1 MNNILRK
8 TSIAIALLTSLAAL
22 PTMAADQEQLD
33 NKALADKAAKELANP
48 NTALASLNF
57 KFQYYGGY
65 EDGGSSSTILFQP
78 SMPFPLDNG
87 DKVLFRPAVPF
98 SMNFDKDGL
107 YGDDS
112 GFGDISFDLA
122 YAPKTEAGSL
132 MAFGVFAQLPTG
144 QKGFTADQFAV
155 GPEMLLGK
163 LSKER
168 IFIFFPNH
176 LWGVSNNSEKINGQ
190 HSIEDINRTSVQI
203 GWVELLGNGWTIA
216 SSPTLSYDWNT
227 DQAEIPLNFQVSKTV
242 ILGSRPWK
250 FGLEANYYIEKD
262 EKTRPDFMIG
272 LNITPVVENK
282 LAGLF

>member
-1 MNNILRK
+1 MNKILRK
-8 TSIAIALLTSLAAL
+8 TTTAIALLASLIAL
-22 PTMAADQEQLD
+22 PTMADQEQMD
-33 NKALADKAAKELANP
+33 KKALADKAAKELANP

-65 EDGGSSSTILFQP
+65 DDGGSSSTVLFQP

-87 DKVLFRPAVPF
+87 DKILFRPAIPF
-98 SMNFDKDGL
+98 SMNYDKAGE

-122 YAPKTEAGSL
+122 YAPKTEAGSI

-144 QKGFTADQFAV
+144 QEGFTADQFAV

-176 LWGVSNNSEKINGQ
+176 LWGVSNQSDNPNAK
-190 HSIEDINRTSVQI
+190 DINRTSVQI
-203 GWVELLGNGWTIA
+203 GWVELLGNGWTVA
-216 SSPTLSYDWNT
+216 SSPTLSYDWNE

-242 ILGSRPWK
+242 ILGNRPWK

-262 EKTRPDFMIG
+262 ERTRPDFMIG